1 MPGGAEL
8 VREQRQRQQIPMAP
22 PGTGRGIIGLSWAAT
37 AAFTLTS
44 GAATV
49 WFGSTLQ
56 AVAFVTAM
64 ALFASGCMVYVLA
77 YAAGIRRSRTHELG
91 IGGWFF
97 LAGSAPGWAQRH
109 LLGSFAVQVVVSLVV
124 AGARPFTSLA
134 FGVLAPLFGLA
145 CCGWW
150 GGAHGAFGRRIS
162 TDGRAVRGARPGG
175 SGGEGD
181 R

>member
-1 MPGGAEL
+1 
-8 VREQRQRQQIPMAP
+8 
-22 PGTGRGIIGLSWAAT
+22 
-37 AAFTLTS
+37 
-44 GAATV
+44 
-49 WFGSTLQ
+49 
-56 AVAFVTAM
+56 VAFVTAM
-64 ALFASGCMVYVLA
+64 ALFAGGCVVYVLA

-162 TDGRAVRGARPGG
+162 TDGRPVGRSASGARTGR
-175 SGGEGD
+175 SGVEGD